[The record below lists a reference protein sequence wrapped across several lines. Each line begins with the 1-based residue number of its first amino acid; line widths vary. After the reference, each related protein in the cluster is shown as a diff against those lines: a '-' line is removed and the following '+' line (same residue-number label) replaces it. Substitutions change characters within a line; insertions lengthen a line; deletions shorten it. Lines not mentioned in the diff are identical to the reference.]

1 VGQSDGRAELVDL
14 ANIRRFGSSF
24 VGHHAYAAVHS
35 DGCAV
40 HDRLAGNKELAWI
53 DNGTQTDFYDVP
65 EYVKMAADRAAGWF
79 EETL

>member
-1 VGQSDGRAELVDL
+1 MTWLTFDG
-14 ANIRRFGSSF
+14 FGSSF
-24 VGHHAYAAVHS
+24 VGHHAHAAVHS
-35 DGCAV
+35 DGCALPTTRS
-40 HDRLAGNKELAWI
+40 HDRLAGNKELVWI